1 VPTRKQRRR
10 QLKDRRHDYEYE
22 TVWVDPE
29 TGEEVEPPEDYVD
42 PTPDKPENGK
52 NGKSS
57 AKPSAKPKANAQAQP
72 QRGGRQVRVPPAPSW
87 QRAIKRSVI
96 IGVALFGVIY
106 LLGTKNGNHS
116 LASALLLAGI
126 YTVIFIPAQ
135 YAIDRFAHLRWQR
148 RAEQEAA
155 KRPAKKR

>member
-1 VPTRKQRRR
+1 MPTRKQRRR

-22 TVWVDPE
+22 TVWVDPD

-42 PTPDKPENGK
+42 PAPDTRENGK
-52 NGKSS
+52 SVKDG
-57 AKPSAKPKANAQAQP
+57 KPSAKPKAMAQP

-87 QRAIKRSVI
+87 QRALKRSVI
-96 IGVALFGVIY
+96 IGAALFGVIY
-106 LLGTKNGNHS
+106 LLGSKNGNHS

>member
-42 PTPDKPENGK
+42 PTPAKPENGK
-52 NGKSS
+52 NGK
-57 AKPSAKPKANAQAQP
+57 PSAKPKAKAQAQP
-72 QRGGRQVRVPPAPSW
+72 RRGGRQVRVPPAPSW

-96 IGVALFGVIY
+96 IGAALFGVIY

>member
-22 TVWVDPE
+22 TVWVDPD

-42 PTPDKPENGK
+42 PTPDNPETGK
-52 NGKSS
+52 NVRSD
-57 AKPSAKPKANAQAQP
+57 KPAAKPKAKAQP

-87 QRAIKRSVI
+87 QRAMKRSVI
-96 IGVALFGVIY
+96 IGAALFGVIY
-106 LLGTKNGNHS
+106 LLGSKNGNHS

-148 RAEQEAA
+148 RADQEAA